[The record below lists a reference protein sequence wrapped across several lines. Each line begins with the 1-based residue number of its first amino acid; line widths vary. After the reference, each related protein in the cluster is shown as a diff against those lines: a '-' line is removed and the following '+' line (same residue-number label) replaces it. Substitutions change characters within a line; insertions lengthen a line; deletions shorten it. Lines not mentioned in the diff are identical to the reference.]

1 LPIPIDPEAL
11 TDQHGRMVFS
21 LFDLVAIFLTSSAV
35 IGWLNLKIFRL
46 PTGVA
51 MLVVGLVTTLALIGI
66 DRVAP
71 GFGVGRAVGQF
82 VGQVDF
88 STAVL
93 RFMLAFLLFAGA
105 IHVDFEALKQR
116 GWTAAVL
123 ATLGVAISAG
133 VIGGGFWLVALW
145 IGVPL
150 SFAWALVFGVLIS
163 PTDPVGVLA
172 ALKRTS
178 LVSDIRALI
187 EGEALFNDGVG
198 VVLFGAALTL
208 ATGHGAVAPL
218 PLVGK
223 VLLQAGGGGA
233 LGLIAGLVAIE
244 AMRAIDDYVVEVG
257 ITLALATG
265 VYAATQ
271 ALDLSGPIA
280 VVVAGLMLGRH
291 NAREAMSEQTRRY
304 TRAFWT
310 IIDENLNGVLF
321 LLVGLEVFALHFDL
335 LVDALAI
342 AAIPLIFAGRWA
354 SLAGPSAL
362 LAILDRGVKPGLVA
376 VLTWAGVRGGLSV
389 AMALSLAPSRER
401 AIILAATYGV
411 VVFSIVAQSLT
422 LERVIIRMGYGR
434 VLTSAD
440 PS

>member
-1 LPIPIDPEAL
+1 
-11 TDQHGRMVFS
+11 V
-21 LFDLVAIFLTSSAV
+21 
-35 IGWLNLKIFRL
+35 
-46 PTGVA
+46 
-51 MLVVGLVTTLALIGI
+51 
-66 DRVAP
+66 
-71 GFGVGRAVGQF
+71 VGQF
-82 VGQVDF
+82 VAQVDF

-93 RFMLAFLLFAGA
+93 RFMLAYLLFAGA
-105 IHVDFEALKQR
+105 MHVDFDALKR
-116 GWTAAVL
+116 RAWTAAVL
-123 ATLGVAISAG
+123 ATFGVVISAG
-133 VIGGGFWLVALW
+133 VIGGGFWLVARL

-150 SFAWALVFGVLIS
+150 SFPWALVFGVLIS

-178 LVSDIRALI
+178 LVADIRALI

-208 ATGHGAVAPL
+208 ATGGGAVAPL
-218 PLVGK
+218 PLVEK
-223 VLLQAGGGGA
+223 VLLEAGAGGA
-233 LGLIAGLVAIE
+233 VGLIAGLVAIE
-244 AMRAIDDYVVEVG
+244 AMRSIDDYVVEVG

-271 ALDLSGPIA
+271 ALGLSGPIA

-291 NAREAMSEQTRRY
+291 GAREAMSEQTRRY

-310 IIDENLNGVLF
+310 IVDENLNGVLF
-321 LLVGLEVFALHFDL
+321 LLVGLEVFALHFNP
-335 LVDALAI
+335 LVDALAV
-342 AAIPLIFAGRWA
+342 AAIPLIFVGRWA

-362 LAILDRGVKPGLVA
+362 LVILDQDVKPGLVV

-389 AMALSLAPSRER
+389 AMALSIAPSRER
-401 AIILAATYGV
+401 AVILAATYGV

-422 LERVIIRMGYGR
+422 LERVIVRMGYGR
-434 VLTSAD
+434 ALVVPE

>member
-1 LPIPIDPEAL
+1 
-11 TDQHGRMVFS
+11 M
-21 LFDLVAIFLTSSAV
+21 
-35 IGWLNLKIFRL
+35 
-46 PTGVA
+46 
-51 MLVVGLVTTLALIGI
+51 
-66 DRVAP
+66 
-71 GFGVGRAVGQF
+71 
-82 VGQVDF
+82 
-88 STAVL
+88 
-93 RFMLAFLLFAGA
+93 
-105 IHVDFEALKQR
+105 
-116 GWTAAVL
+116 
-123 ATLGVAISAG
+123 
-133 VIGGGFWLVALW
+133 IGGGFWLIARL

-150 SFAWALVFGVLIS
+150 TFAWALVFGVLIS

-178 LVSDIRALI
+178 LVPDIRALI

-198 VVLFGAALTL
+198 VVLFGAALAL
-208 ATGHGAVAPL
+208 ATGGGAAAPL

-233 LGLIAGLVAIE
+233 LGLVAGLVAIE
-244 AMRAIDDYVVEVG
+244 AMRTIDDYVVEVG

-271 ALDLSGPIA
+271 ALDLSGPIG

-310 IIDENLNGVLF
+310 IVDENLNGILF
-321 LLVGLEVFALHFDL
+321 LLVGLEVFALHFDP
-335 LVDALAI
+335 LVDVLAI
-342 AAIPLIFAGRWA
+342 TAIPLIFVGRWA

-376 VLTWAGVRGGLSV
+376 VLTWAGVRGGLSI

-411 VVFSIVAQSLT
+411 VVFSIVVQSLT
-422 LERVIIRMGYGR
+422 LERVIIRMGYGLA
-434 VLTSAD
+434 VTSAE
-440 PS
+440 PPKLA